1 MYRLTKDKARPLPA
15 NLTNAFAESNLK
27 FTQTNHTSLQNE
39 NLEGVSQDIFDV
51 QAKKADPIWK
61 RETYKSTEFRAELNQ
76 TTDRLS
82 LKYDAEIAEKLHINK
97 FNKKVTP
104 ISEFS
109 NAVHNGRV
117 FKTPKF
123 TSC

>member
-1 MYRLTKDKARPLPA
+1 M
-15 NLTNAFAESNLK
+15 
-27 FTQTNHTSLQNE
+27 TQE
-39 NLEGVSQDIFDV
+39 IFVV
-51 QAKKADPIWK
+51 QAKRCDAIWK
-61 RETYKSTEFRAELNQ
+61 RETYKSAEFREDLNQ
-76 TTDRLS
+76 TTDRLT
-82 LKYDAEIAEKLHINK
+82 LKYDTAIAEKLLINK